1 MQGPHNG
8 ARAARRS
15 DSSLALAG
23 AITLSERTQQ
33 IAFAFP
39 RGSHQEVFIEG
50 VFRYANEHNRRWS
63 YVVAPEWNAVSIRQ
77 LAGWP
82 GDGVIAALNTPKE
95 AECAASFH
103 LPVVN
108 ISGALAKSPTPRS
121 MVDNHAIGVMA
132 AEHLLERGFKSFGY
146 YGMPDIDYSHQRLRG
161 FRDRL
166 IADGF
171 EPVVF
176 TLPSTFNIRGNTWL
190 SYQQELA
197 VWLSRLD
204 KPCAVLAVSDARARQ
219 VINACEQICVRVPE
233 HVAVM
238 GVDDQQVICEHVHP
252 TITSVARNN
261 ILEGYAAASILD
273 RLMRGGKIP
282 RGDRLIA
289 PLRIMPRESTAT
301 VAVADDRLREAL
313 IYFQQHIAEPVTV
326 EELCAH
332 VDVSRRWLEY
342 SFRNALK
349 ATPHEYMQRER
360 LIQARRLLA
369 DEPTTRIYRIAQR
382 VGILSAKH
390 FTKAFRREFGMSPRE
405 FRATTQI

>member
-1 MQGPHNG
+1 MKS
-8 ARAARRS
+8 AVRIR
-15 DSSLALAG
+15 
-23 AITLSERTQQ
+23 Q

-50 VFRYANEHNRRWS
+50 VFRYANEHGHRWS
-63 YVVAPEWNAVSIRQ
+63 YVMAPEWNAVSIRQ
-77 LAGWP
+77 LVGWP

-108 ISGALAKSPTPRS
+108 MSGALVKSPIPRS

-132 AEHLLERGFKSFGY
+132 AEHLLERGFTSYGF
-146 YGMPDIDYSHQRLRG
+146 YGMPDIAYSKERLRG
-161 FRDRL
+161 YAERL
-166 IADGF
+166 EANGF
-171 EPVVF
+171 KPNV
-176 TLPSTFNIRGNTWL
+176 LALHSTFNIRGNNWL
-190 SYQQELA
+190 SQHEQLTE
-197 VWLSRLD
+197 WLTSLE
-204 KPCAVLAVSDARARQ
+204 KPCAVFAVSDARARQ
-219 VINACEQICVRVPE
+219 VINACEHIDLRVPE

-252 TITSVARNN
+252 TITSIARNN
-261 ILEGYAAASILD
+261 ILEGFAAASILD
-273 RLMRGGKIP
+273 RLMNGLKVR

-289 PLRIMPRESTAT
+289 PLRVVPRESTAT
-301 VAVADDRLREAL
+301 VAVADVRLREAL
-313 IYFQQHIAEPVTV
+313 IYFQQHMAEPVTV

-360 LIQARRLLA
+360 LIHARRLLA
-369 DEPTTRIYRIAQR
+369 DEPGTRIYRVAQR
-382 VGILSAKH
+382 VGITSAKH

-405 FRATTQI
+405 YRATTRF

>member
-1 MQGPHNG
+1 MKTG
-8 ARAARRS
+8 
-15 DSSLALAG
+15 
-23 AITLSERTQQ
+23 ERIHQ

-50 VFRYANEHNRRWS
+50 VFRYANEHSRRWS
-63 YVVAPEWNAVSIRQ
+63 YVMAPEWNAVSIRQ
-77 LAGWP
+77 LVGWP
-82 GDGVIAALNTPKE
+82 GDGVIAALNTPRE
-95 AECAASFH
+95 AACAASFH

-108 ISGALAKSPTPRS
+108 MSGALVKSPIPRS

-132 AEHLLERGFKSFGY
+132 AEHLIERGFRSYGY

-161 FRDRL
+161 FRERL
-166 IADGF
+166 AAKGFQPIA
-171 EPVVF
+171 F

-190 SYQQELA
+190 GQQQDLA
-197 VWLSRLD
+197 AWIDGLD
-204 KPCAVLAVSDARARQ
+204 KPCAVFAVSDARARQ
-219 VINACEQICVRVPE
+219 VINACEQLQVRVPE

-261 ILEGYAAASILD
+261 ILEGYAAAAILD
-273 RLMRGGKIP
+273 RLMRGGKPP

-289 PLRIMPRESTAT
+289 PLRIVPRESTET

-313 IYFQQHIAEPVTV
+313 IYFQQHISEPVTV
-326 EELCAH
+326 EEICAH

-360 LIQARRLLA
+360 LMKARRLLA
-369 DEPTTRIYRIAQR
+369 DEPSTRIYSIAQR
-382 VGILSAKH
+382 VGILSPKH